1 MPKIDTVTQNI
12 AIGRLQAGES
22 QIAVARLD
30 NVHRIMISRLLQ
42 RYQQSSSTADL
53 QRYCR
58 PRITLAS
65 QDRYIRVLHL
75 RNLTVTARETASNVP
90 ALRRISAQRVR
101 NRLREDVL
109 ALAQYWDVDI
119 DLQGYSGA
127 TEYETG
133 TCKTGGE
140 SGSAINQDSCCR
152 KEMAVHVSTDAGMR
166 GSQGTAS
173 LRSTILGRKC
183 DDVGCHFLRPI
194 KSTGVHPLKP

>member
-12 AIGRLQAGES
+12 TIGLLQADES

-42 RYQQSSSTADL
+42 RYQQSSSTTDCL
-53 QRYCR
+53 RYCL

-75 RNLTVTARETASNVP
+75 KNLTVTARETASNVP

-109 ALAQYWDVDI
+109 ALAQY
-119 DLQGYSGA
+119 
-127 TEYETG
+127 
-133 TCKTGGE
+133 
-140 SGSAINQDSCCR
+140 
-152 KEMAVHVSTDAGMR
+152 
-166 GSQGTAS
+166 
-173 LRSTILGRKC
+173 
-183 DDVGCHFLRPI
+183 
-194 KSTGVHPLKP
+194 